1 MSASASSRYSQHLN
15 ASPLPL
21 RYLGAALA
29 QGALGWFGQ
38 RYFSVDGLVG
48 YFGPGGGW
56 ALAVLLMGGR
66 KYAWSLGMGGLVGEL
81 LAGTPLPLAL
91 LSSVGMT
98 LSALLGHWLLRRDAR
113 FDAAFLN
120 LRDYRQLLL
129 KAAVLA
135 PGPSALLGISG
146 GTALGLLQTET
157 YGLRLLQWWAGIGL
171 GVMLVTPLVMTLL
184 RGRHKFLVQRR
195 GWETLLV
202 LLTGALLGQFVL
214 LDWLPQLLPL
224 LPRKAYWLFP
234 LVVWTAVRLGLLPT
248 LLFTCITTVQA
259 MSGLREN
266 YGFFANSSIEF
277 GLLDRWSYI
286 STLSLVGITLAVY
299 FKQRERD
306 EAELRIAATAF
317 ECQEGMIITDAK
329 RRILRT
335 NQSFTRITGY
345 SQEDVL
351 GQTTAFMRAD
361 RQPASF
367 YDNAWRTAREQG
379 FWSDEVWH
387 RRKNGEIF
395 PQWLTATAVKDA
407 YGEITNYVVTHID
420 ISYRKQREAEVLA
433 GQLEQRDAL
442 VREVHHRIKNNL
454 QGITGLLRQFAQSY
468 PETAD
473 PINQAIGRVRSIA
486 VIHGLQG
493 RSSERTVRL
502 CELTSAIAGDISA
515 VWQVPVRVDIPSPW
529 TPCIIDEAEAVPLAL
544 VLNEL
549 IINAVKHGSQQARGV
564 EVRLRKGEQA
574 DHVQVRISNTGSWQA
589 PPPAPGNA
597 PIRGGLQLIEAMLP
611 RSGAQLL
618 RDEEDGMI
626 HVWLMLTPPVIT
638 LETARNTH
646 VPDPDT
652 QSPAPAG

>member
-1 MSASASSRYSQHLN
+1 MPAFAPARYRQTLD
-15 ASPLPL
+15 AIPPPL
-21 RYLGAALA
+21 RHLGAALV
-29 QGALGWFGQ
+29 QGALGWLGQ
-38 RYFSVDGLVG
+38 RYFSVDGLIG
-48 YFGPGGGW
+48 YFGPGSGW

-66 KYAWSLGMGGLVGEL
+66 KYAWALALGGFIGEL
-81 LAGTPLPLAL
+81 LAGTPLLLAM
-91 LSSVGMT
+91 LSSLGMT
-98 LSALLGHWLLRRDAR
+98 LSALLSHWLLRRDAR
-113 FDAAFLN
+113 FGATFLN
-120 LRDYRQLLL
+120 LRDYSQLLL

-135 PGPSALLGISG
+135 PGPSALLGVSG
-146 GTALGLLQTET
+146 GTALGLLQADS
-157 YGLRLLQWWAGIGL
+157 YGPRLLQWWAGIGL
-171 GVMLVTPLVMTLL
+171 GVMLVTPLVMTLV
-184 RGRHKFLVQRR
+184 RGRHKFLIQGR

-202 LLTGALLGQFVL
+202 LLTSALVGQFVL
-214 LDWLPQLLPL
+214 LHWLPQLLPL

-248 LLFTCITTVQA
+248 LLLICVTTVQS
-259 MSGLREN
+259 MSGLRDN
-266 YGFFANSSIEF
+266 YGFFANDSVEF
-277 GLLDRWSYI
+277 GLLDRWSFI
-286 STLSLVGITLAVY
+286 STLGLVGITLAVY

-306 EAELRIAATAF
+306 EVELRIAATAF
-317 ECQEGMIITDAK
+317 ECQEGMIITDAN
-329 RRILRT
+329 RRVLRT

-345 SQEDVL
+345 SQEEVL
-351 GQTTAFMRAD
+351 GQTTAFMRSD
-361 RQPASF
+361 RHPASF
-367 YDNAWRTAREQG
+367 YDNAWRMAHDQG
-379 FWSDEVWH
+379 SWHDEVWH
-387 RRKNGEIF
+387 RRKNGEVF
-395 PQWLTATAVKDA
+395 PQWLTATAVKDDQ
-407 YGEITNYVVTHID
+407 GVITNYVVTHTD
-420 ISYRKQREAEVLA
+420 ISYRKQQEAERLSS
-433 GQLEQRDAL
+433 QLSQRDAL

-574 DHVQVRISNTGSWQA
+574 DHVQVRISNTGRWQA

-638 LETARNTH
+638 LETARKTH

-652 QSPAPAG
+652 QSPSPAG